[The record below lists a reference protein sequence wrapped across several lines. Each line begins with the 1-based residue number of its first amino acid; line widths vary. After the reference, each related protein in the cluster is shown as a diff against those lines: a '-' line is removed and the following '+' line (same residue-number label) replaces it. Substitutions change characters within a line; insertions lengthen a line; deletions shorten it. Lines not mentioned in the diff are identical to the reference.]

1 MSEVRSQRVRFAPV
15 IAQKI
20 LSNSAQCGV
29 FPGSVQTEGDP
40 HDPLLRLY
48 KMQSAVYGSYSGVRG
63 NNRVVAFHPVRC
75 YPFVRWSWRS
85 CWPRASCMITHVSLM
100 LLLIILLQCLDMQ
113 MRTEPPHDIP
123 TVLRWFSGYPGVEK
137 GDLQKVAVIVAY
149 NRLNNMKYPE
159 K

>member
-1 MSEVRSQRVRFAPV
+1 
-15 IAQKI
+15 
-20 LSNSAQCGV
+20 
-29 FPGSVQTEGDP
+29 
-40 HDPLLRLY
+40 
-48 KMQSAVYGSYSGVRG
+48 
-63 NNRVVAFHPVRC
+63 
-75 YPFVRWSWRS
+75 
-85 CWPRASCMITHVSLM
+85 MITHVSLM
-100 LLLIILLQCLDMQ
+100 PLLIILLQCLDMQ